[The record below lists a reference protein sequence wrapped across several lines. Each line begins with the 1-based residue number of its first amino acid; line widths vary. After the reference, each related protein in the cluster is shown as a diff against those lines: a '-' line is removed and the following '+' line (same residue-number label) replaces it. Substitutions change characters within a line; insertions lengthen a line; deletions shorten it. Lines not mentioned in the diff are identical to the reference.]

1 MRHHSLMGEQE
12 VRQREELRKGSATHL
27 RQLLEA
33 ASGGHPPEPDGIVE
47 VISRPPGP
55 VHAVVAFMSHIVVAA
70 DVDEKW
76 VLARL
81 DPDDPGAATRPGFL
95 AELGRHLGAHA
106 GQLDAVLVA
115 RGALQGNQG
124 LDLVEV
130 DGTEH
135 HRVRRAQRYRTDV
148 RAWRTKNGTGLV
160 TIGRGLADR
169 WEISFE
175 LDAGARGHGLGR
187 LLALACRELVSTDES
202 VYAQVSPGNVA
213 SLRALLSSGFSPI
226 ASEVLLLDHHW
237 HPEAG

>member
-1 MRHHSLMGEQE
+1 MSSDDTPGLRSARHLH
-12 VRQREELRKGSATHL
+12 
-27 RQLLEA
+27 QLLASA
-33 ASGGHPPEPDGIVE
+33 AGGHPPEPDGIVE
-47 VISRPPGP
+47 VIARPPGP

-70 DVDEKW
+70 DVDEAW

-81 DPDDPGAATRPGFL
+81 DPDDPGVATRPDFL
-95 AELGRHLGAHA
+95 AELGRHVGAHA

-115 RGALQGNQG
+115 QGALPGSQG

-130 DGTEH
+130 DAAAEH
-135 HRVRRAQRYRTDV
+135 PRFLRAQRFRTDV

-187 LLALACRELVSTDES
+187 VLALACRELVSTDEA

-213 SLRALLSSGFSPI
+213 SLRALLSAGFCPI
-226 ASEVLLLDHHW
+226 ASEVLFLDYNW